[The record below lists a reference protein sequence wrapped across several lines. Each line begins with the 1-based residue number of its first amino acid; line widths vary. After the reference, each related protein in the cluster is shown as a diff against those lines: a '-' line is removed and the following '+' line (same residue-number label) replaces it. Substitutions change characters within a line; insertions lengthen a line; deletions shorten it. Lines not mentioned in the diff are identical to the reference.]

1 MNTINSIEKLLKI
14 CALAFS
20 LLIIALISACSED
33 DPPLPDNVAAFESA
47 ALGIS
52 DTEDELTVKI
62 TASRAVNKDVPV
74 TVSVSGEGVTYG
86 VDFTTSP
93 AAVSNVVSLTMA
105 NGTNEVSFTI
115 SKAEGI
121 LLDGDEK
128 LTFMIASAASSVVV
142 GEQAELVVTFAEILS
157 AGATMEISGGGAS
170 YGNKVF
176 IDLSANRQTAVNR
189 AAWDL
194 GFAMGDDFRVIVNS
208 STTMMA
214 RALDKNDL
222 TTVTAADTVGFK
234 NEMSVS
240 AFNPDATDWIDDPSG
255 DISKTAV
262 AAISATATDNKVYI
276 INRGSGVGTPA
287 PARGW
292 KKVRIVRNDEGGYT
306 LQHADIASTTFSE
319 IQISKDNAYQ
329 FKYIHFEDGAVN
341 VEPAKARW
349 DIAWT
354 YFTNTLNNNGS
365 IIPYA
370 YQDIVLQ
377 NVSTVQTAKVLAAA
391 VTYSEF
397 AEGDLASLTFTGNQI
412 GIGADWRR
420 TSPSPAVVYEDRFYV
435 IKDADGN
442 YYKLK
447 FNAITKDGVRGTP
460 QVEFALVKKGS

>member
-1 MNTINSIEKLLKI
+1 MNTINSIERLLKI

-20 LLIIALISACSED
+20 LLITALISACSED
-33 DPPLPDNVAAFESA
+33 DPPLPDNVTAFESA
-47 ALGIS
+47 ALGMS
-52 DTEDELTVKI
+52 ESESELTIKI
-62 TASRAVNKDVPV
+62 TASREVSKDVPV

-86 VDFTTSP
+86 ADFTTTP
-93 AAVSNVVSLTMA
+93 AAVANVLSLTMA
-105 NGTNEVSFTI
+105 EGTNEVSFTI
-115 SKAEGI
+115 SKAEGV

-128 LTFMIASAASSVVV
+128 LTFAITSAASAVVV
-142 GEQAELVVTFAEILS
+142 GEQAEVVVSFAEILS
-157 AGATMEISGGGAS
+157 AGATMEISGGGAT

-189 AAWDL
+189 TAWDL
-194 GFAMGDDFRVIVNS
+194 GFAMGEDFRLIVNS

-214 RALDKNDL
+214 RAIDKNDL
-222 TTVTAADTVGFK
+222 TSVTAADTVGFK

-240 AFNPDATDWIDDPSG
+240 AFNPEATNWIDDPSG
-255 DISKTAV
+255 DINSTAI
-262 AAISATATDNKVYI
+262 AAISATATENKVYI
-276 INRGSGVGTPA
+276 INRGSGVGAPA
-287 PARGW
+287 PERGW
-292 KKVRIVRNDEGGYT
+292 KKVRIVRNDAGGYT
-306 LQHADIASTTFSE
+306 LQHADIASATFSE
-319 IQISKDNAYQ
+319 IQVSKDNAYQ
-329 FKYIHFEDGAVN
+329 FTYIHFEDGAVN
-341 VEPAKARW
+341 VEPAKAKW

-354 YFTNTLNNNGS
+354 YFTNTLNNGGS

-377 NVSTVQTAKVLAAA
+377 NVSTVQTAKVLTSAVAYAA
-391 VTYSEF
+391 F
-397 AEGDLASLTFTGNQI
+397 AEDDLASLTFTSNQL

-447 FNAITKDGVRGTP
+447 FNAITNDGVRGTP